1 MRATTGSVPDVASRV
16 ESAPA
21 QVVSTDKATHNH
33 SISASDAI
41 DPDCGCVYCLA
52 ECDRV
57 AVAGGVPTNQSWW
70 RIQRRFIHNHR
81 LHPLSRICAVCGSV
95 KNPDGN
101 CSLVTCR
108 NHDASL
114 ECPAC
119 GGAREV
125 PRAITS
131 GRDPAK
137 SICRHPFHG
146 EHLIEEFVAEANPQ
160 FFQVVAS
167 DGVASESV
175 AETAAALTSAEKA
188 KRVASAIREAG
199 MPISRGY
206 DGFGEPW
213 HVHDGI
219 WNFLEMF
226 NAVDSR
232 VFAMRN
238 TDIPEEFHGS
248 YLRRIAACVNACMG
262 IPTAV
267 LERNGLPFAS
277 GADANSNDRSER

>member
-1 MRATTGSVPDVASRV
+1 
-16 ESAPA
+16 
-21 QVVSTDKATHNH
+21 
-33 SISASDAI
+33 
-41 DPDCGCVYCLA
+41 
-52 ECDRV
+52 
-57 AVAGGVPTNQSWW
+57 
-70 RIQRRFIHNHR
+70 
-81 LHPLSRICAVCGSV
+81 
-95 KNPDGN
+95 
-101 CSLVTCR
+101 VTCR

-146 EHLIEEFVAEANPQ
+146 EHLIEEFVSKANPQ
-160 FFQVVAS
+160 FSQVVAS
-167 DGVASESV
+167 GGSA
-175 AETAAALTSAEKA
+175 AEPAAGTAEGSSPAEKA
-188 KRVASAIREAG
+188 KRVAKAIREAG

-219 WNFLEMF
+219 WSFLEMF

-232 VFAMRN
+232 VFTMGN
-238 TDIPEEFHGS
+238 TDISEEFHGS
-248 YLRRIAACVNACMG
+248 YLRRIAACVNACVG

-267 LERNGLPFAS
+267 LERNGLPSAS
-277 GADANSNDRSER
+277 GADVSPNDRSGR